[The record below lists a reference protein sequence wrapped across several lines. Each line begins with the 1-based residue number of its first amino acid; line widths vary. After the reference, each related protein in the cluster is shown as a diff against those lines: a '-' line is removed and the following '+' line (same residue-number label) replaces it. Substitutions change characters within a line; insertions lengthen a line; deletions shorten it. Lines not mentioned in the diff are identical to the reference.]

1 MRALLWLFL
10 CFSFALSMALPLSTL
25 PAVAQSVDLS
35 VLGGDTADRSAT
47 GGAQT
52 LEDILARQRGETID
66 DRFRSDAVG
75 DASSAAAIS
84 AQLGTLGGVSDAEMF
99 RALRYGTADVNASAR
114 GPVTHLIIQDSG
126 MAWLKFREGPLS
138 TYGLYLLG
146 GMLAALALFY
156 LLRGKIR
163 IDGRKTGQ
171 TVERFNGIER
181 FAHWLLAVSFIV
193 LGITGLITLLGR
205 AFLIPVIGKEAF
217 APMANA
223 GKWVHNNISWAF
235 MLALVM
241 VLVLW
246 IKHNIPNRTDV
257 QWILKAGGLF
267 SKGVHPPAKKFNAG
281 QKVIYWAVALFGVS
295 ISMSGLALLFPF
307 ELSFFAKT
315 FQIANMTGLPEVV
328 GYGAL
333 PEVLTPYEEMQ
344 LSQLWHGI
352 VAFVFMAVIIAH
364 IYLGS
369 VGMEGAFDAMGSG
382 QVETQW
388 AKEHHSLWYDEVK
401 HKATEATGSEQV
413 PAE

>member
-1 MRALLWLFL
+1 MRALLWIFL
-10 CFSFALSMALPLSTL
+10 CLSLALP
-25 PAVAQSVDLS
+25 VASPVAAQDASP
-35 VLGGDTADRSAT
+35 TATAERSAT

-52 LEDILARQRGETID
+52 LEDILARQRGEKIQD
-66 DRFRSDAVG
+66 DFRRSATG
-75 DASSAAAIS
+75 DPDSAAAIS
-84 AQLGTLGGVSDAEMF
+84 AQLGTLGGVSDAEVY
-99 RALRYGTADVNASAR
+99 RALRYGSADINASAR
-114 GPVTHLIIQDSG
+114 GPVSHLIIQDSG
-126 MAWLKFREGPLS
+126 MAWLQFREGPMT
-138 TYGLYLLG
+138 TYGGYL
-146 GMLAALALFY
+146 MLAMFGLLVLFY

-163 IDGRKTGQ
+163 IDGAKTGR

-181 FAHWLLAVSFIV
+181 FAHWLLAVSFIL
-193 LGITGLITLLGR
+193 LGITGLITLMGR
-205 AFLIPVIGKEAF
+205 KFLIPLIGKDAF
-217 APMANA
+217 APIAIA

-241 VLVLW
+241 VIVLW

-257 QWILKAGGLF
+257 KWVMQAGGLF

-281 QKVIYWAVALFGVS
+281 QKVIYWIVAVFGIS
-295 ISMSGLALLFPF
+295 ISLSGLALLFPF

-315 FQIANMTGLPEVV
+315 FQIANMTGLPEII
-328 GYGAL
+328 GYGRL
-333 PEVLTPYEEMQ
+333 PEELTPYQEMQ

-352 VAFVFMAVIIAH
+352 VAFGFMTVIIAH

-382 QVETQW
+382 QVEAQW

-401 HKATEATGSEQV
+401 DKETGADKSGGHV